1 MSWDSKK
8 MPPNKKSKKSIS
20 NSPKNSTPTK
30 KPETSKSSNN
40 SMKPT
45 KPSVTP
51 KNVKCTTSMVLK
63 ELEAEDPANKIC

>member
-1 MSWDSKK
+1 

-20 NSPKNSTPTK
+20 NSPKNSTPIK

-40 SMKPT
+40 STKLT

-51 KNVKCTTSMVLK
+51 KNVECTTSMVLK
-63 ELEAEDPANKIC
+63 EPEAEAKANKIC